1 MSTSVFK
8 VRGHNFVAGLSWS
21 AEESAAA
28 GRKVVERGTAF
39 IVCTSASDASVSV
52 GTGPREV
59 AKAKAYAAGV
69 VIGKLYPEAIIFSEL
84 EGGGY
89 WVCSLS
95 AGIPGRDFDL
105 IVATE
110 AEARSKYSE
119 ATSLVATQFK
129 TIGTI
134 RGAVMT
140 VEEAI
145 ANALDEIAGADAKPK
160 QVVAAL
166 KPYRL
171 EVMAFNWLKF
181 ATFFVLVMVLVGSVI
196 AGVLYKEYLLDRRK
210 REQAMAQALKSQQEL
225 AAAKA
230 KRDAAIAAF
239 RADVARERALFGRQ
253 EVVSGQWTAC
263 ENIRQSLPLSSY
275 GYVPHK
281 LTCNFETG
289 KAELEWAP
297 AGVTTRLADRAALPG
312 IVDKYSTAPNAIS
325 SFDLKALD
333 GGAAA
338 APLNPAAVQMA
349 ILDWAGARLR
359 TVRIEPPVAVVLTP
373 SKDIADEPG
382 LGPVKLGS
390 KAAISLG
397 ASGPVDLTT
406 VPHAMRM
413 LNSYAVQLNQIVW
426 TQPSSAGI
434 GMRATGVLY
443 LPEVN
448 S

>member
-8 VRGHNFVAGLSWS
+8 VRGHNFVAGLAWS

-28 GRKVVERGTAF
+28 GRKVVERGTAY
-39 IVCTSASDASVSV
+39 IVCTSATDASVSV

-59 AKAKAYAAGV
+59 ARSKAYAAGV

-105 IVATE
+105 IVETE
-110 AEARSKYSE
+110 AEARTKYSE

-145 ANALDEIAGADAKPK
+145 SNALDEIAGAEAKPK
-160 QVVAAL
+160 QVATAL

-171 EVMAFNWLKF
+171 QVMAFNWLKF
-181 ATFFVLVMVLVGSVI
+181 AMLFVLAMVVI
-196 AGVLYKEYLLDRRK
+196 GAILAGVLYREYVLDRRK
-210 REQAMAQALKSQQEL
+210 REKAMEQALKSQQEL
-225 AAAKA
+225 AAIKA
-230 KRDAAIAAF
+230 KRDASIAAF
-239 RADVARERALFGRQ
+239 RANVAREREKFGRQ
-253 EVVSGQWTAC
+253 EVALSQWTAC
-263 ENIRQSLPLSSY
+263 ERVRQALPLSSY

-281 LTCNFETG
+281 LTCNFEVG

-297 AGVTTRLADRAALPG
+297 AGMTTRLADRAALPG
-312 IVDKYSTAPNAIS
+312 IVDKYSTAVNAVS

-333 GGAAA
+333 SGASAIA
-338 APLNPAAVQMA
+338 LNPAAVQMA

-359 TVRIEPPVAVVLTP
+359 TVRVEPAVPVVLTP
-373 SKDIADEPG
+373 PKEIADEPG
-382 LGPVKLGS
+382 LVPVKLGS
-390 KAAISLG
+390 KAAISLA
-397 ASGPVDLTT
+397 ASGAMDLTT

-434 GMRATGVLY
+434 GMRAVGVLY

-448 S
+448 F